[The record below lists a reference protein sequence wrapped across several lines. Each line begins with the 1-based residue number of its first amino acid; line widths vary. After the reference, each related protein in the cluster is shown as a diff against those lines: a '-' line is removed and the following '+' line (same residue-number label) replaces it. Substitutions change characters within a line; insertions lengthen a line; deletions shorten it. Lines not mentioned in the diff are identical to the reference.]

1 MKKLLTLTV
10 LLGAATLS
18 FGQGTVNFA
27 NVSTTR
33 VSTNAVSNGAATGLT
48 SSSTVHQ
55 YYYALF
61 VAPSSQNT
69 ADPSLAGWT
78 YSGNLGTNTTLVG
91 RLNGNYNT
99 DSSVSVPGFAAS
111 ATADFVV
118 LGWDSNLG
126 TDVNA
131 VRAFWANG
139 AGSGQL
145 PSGFTGGNTTYIG
158 LSGVANDVLMGQLGG
173 SPAPGSLFGTG
184 PGLIPGWTLN
194 QYATAVPEP
203 ASFALMGLGG
213 AAMLIFRRRK

>member
-33 VSTNAVSNGAATGLT
+33 VSTNAVPSGPATGLT
-48 SSSTVHQ
+48 SSATVHQ
-55 YYYALF
+55 YYYALY

-69 ADPSLAGWT
+69 ADASLAGWT
-78 YSGNLGTNTTLVG
+78 FSGNIGTNTTLVG

-99 DSSVSVPGFAAS
+99 DSSVSVPGFAPS
-111 ATADFVV
+111 STADFVV

-131 VRAFWANG
+131 VRAFWGSNG
-139 AGSGQL
+139 QGGGTLPAGFSG
-145 PSGFTGGNTTYIG
+145 SATWIG
-158 LSGVANDVLMGQLGG
+158 LSAVGNDVLMGQLGG

-194 QYATAVPEP
+194 MYVVPEP

-213 AAMLIFRRRK
+213 AALLIFRRRK